1 MRSTNREVLSLL
13 MILFGVAFQASCAR
27 GTGEMTAKK
36 GPAEV
41 EANRSEPVA
50 AEPAIPGSVRLTSA
64 AIAEAGIQTWKVQPM
79 DLEHALVLTG
89 TVGHNENRLLEVASN
104 LRGRVAEIPVDLGQR
119 VRKGDPLVWIES
131 VELSHAWDEFVKA
144 VAELRISK
152 LAYERARSLLDSKA
166 ISTGEYQIREGAYL
180 ARKVEAGTLERSL
193 RLYGEGEDEIAAVR
207 SAVEANAPLPLPSD
221 GPHRLAVRSPFA
233 GKVIDRKVTPGSL
246 VEALRPLVG
255 VADLSSL
262 WVFLKA
268 YEKDLP
274 LLKHGLSVVIRA
286 DAYPQELFHGR
297 IDFLGSVVDTASR
310 TIQVRAT
317 VENPE
322 EKLRPGM
329 FVKGQVAIP
338 KPQSEA
344 HLTVAVPQ
352 SALQTLEART
362 VIFVQ
367 TEPGV
372 FVRHCV
378 ETGHTFEGFTEILAG
393 LKVGDMIVTEGS
405 FILKS
410 EFAKATLK
418 EDD

>member
-1 MRSTNREVLSLL
+1 MRSTSRKATPLL
-13 MILFGVAFQASCAR
+13 PILLGLALQVSCTR
-27 GTGEMTAKK
+27 GTGENAARKER
-36 GPAEV
+36 AEA
-41 EANRSEPVA
+41 ETNRSEPELS
-50 AEPAIPGSVRLTSA
+50 EPAIPGSVRLTSA

-79 DLEHALVLTG
+79 DLEHVLVLTG
-89 TVGHNENRLLEVASN
+89 TVGHNENRLLQVASN
-104 LRGRVAEIPVDLGQR
+104 LRGRVAEISVDLGQR
-119 VRKGDPLVWIES
+119 VRKGEPLVWVES
-131 VELSHAWDEFVKA
+131 AELSHAWDEFAKA
-144 VAELRISK
+144 IAEQRISK

-180 ARKVEAGTLERSL
+180 ARNVEAGTLERTL
-193 RLYGEGEDEIAAVR
+193 RLYGEGAAEIAAVR
-207 SAVEANAPLPLPSD
+207 SAVESNAPLPLPSD
-221 GPHRLAVRSPFA
+221 GPHRLAVRAPFD

-246 VEALRPLVG
+246 VEALQPLVT

-274 LLKHGLSVVIRA
+274 LLKSGLTVALRA
-286 DAYPQELFHGR
+286 DAYPQEFFHGR
-297 IDFLGSVVDTASR
+297 IDFLGSVVDTGSR
-310 TIQVRAT
+310 TVQVRAT
-317 VENPE
+317 VENPG

-329 FVKGQVAIP
+329 FVNGQVAIP

-344 HLTVAVPQ
+344 RLVVAVPQ

-372 FVRHCV
+372 FVRHPV

-393 LKVGDMIVTEGS
+393 LKAGDVIVTEGS
-405 FILKS
+405 FVLKS